1 VSQAPTT
8 DFFAPPLRDAS
19 SALKAGGAGPMSSL
33 AQALARA
40 PVAPVVDVIGRVA
53 RAHGTIIHAT
63 GISPTIGE
71 VCLLHTPGHTLAN
84 GVGLEAE
91 VIGVSQDHAILTPMG
106 RLEGISSQTQVICT
120 GKRQDIAVGPALLGR
135 VVDAH
140 GRAIDGRPL
149 PMMLNRVAV
158 HNDPPAAMTRPL
170 ISQAL
175 PTGVRCLDSLLTCG
189 RGQRL
194 GVFAVAGAGK
204 STLLGMLARG
214 AQCDVIVVALIGERG
229 REVQEFLQDNL
240 GADGLARAVVVVA
253 TSDRPALE
261 RARAAQTATAIA
273 EYFRDQGQHVL
284 LLMDSVTR
292 YARALRDVGLAVGE
306 MPARHGFPPS
316 VFAELPR
323 LFERAGASDKGAI
336 TAFYTV
342 LMEEEDSGGPVEEE
356 VRSILDGHIVLS
368 RKLADAAHF
377 PAIDAL
383 RSISRVMTRLVSS
396 KHMANAHK
404 MRRWL
409 AKYQEIEMLIQL
421 GEYKPGGDA
430 QADAAVK
437 HIEGMRRFLQQGA
450 HELAPM
456 DETLQHLGMVVS

>member
-1 VSQAPTT
+1 MSKALLPQ
-8 DFFAPPLRDAS
+8 LR
-19 SALKAGGAGPMSSL
+19 GVL
-33 AQALARA
+33 AQL
-40 PVAPVVDVIGRVA
+40 PVVEVVGRVA

-63 GISPTIGE
+63 GISPAIGE
-71 VCLLHTPGHTLAN
+71 VCVLQTPG
-84 GVGLEAE
+84 GSPDLEAE
-91 VIGVSQDHAILTPMG
+91 VIGVSQEHALLTPMG
-106 RLEGISSQTQVICT
+106 RLEGISAQTRVLCT
-120 GKRQDIAVGPALLGR
+120 GRRQNVAVGPGLLGR

-140 GRAIDGRPL
+140 GQPIDGSPL
-149 PMMLNRVAV
+149 PALPTRVAV
-158 HNDPPAAMTRPL
+158 HCAPPEPLTRPL
-170 ISQAL
+170 ISQTLA
-175 PTGVRCLDSLLTCG
+175 TGVRAIDSLLTCG
-189 RGQRL
+189 RGQRM

-214 AQCDVIVVALIGERG
+214 AKCDVIVVALIGERG
-229 REVQEFLQDNL
+229 REVQEFLADNL
-240 GADGLARAVVVVA
+240 GAEGLARAVVVVA

-292 YARALRDVGLAVGE
+292 YARALRDVGLSVGE
-306 MPARHGFPPS
+306 VPARHGFPPS

-323 LFERAGASDKGAI
+323 LFERAGASAQGAI

-377 PAIDAL
+377 PAIDPL
-383 RSISRVMTRLVSS
+383 RSISRVMSRLAGPV
-396 KHMANAHK
+396 HTAHANK

-409 AKYQEIEMLIQL
+409 AKYQELEMLIQL

-437 HIEGMRRFLQQGA
+437 HIDGMRKFLQQRA
-450 HELAPM
+450 DDLAEMP
-456 DETLQHLGMVVS
+456 DTLLHLGMVVA